1 MMDLHY
7 LKLFHILASQKS
19 YTKAAELLFIS
30 QPALSM
36 QIKKF
41 EDELGMK
48 LFDRVGNKNI
58 LNENGKLLY
67 GFTQKIFATIEEAEH
82 QLMNKT
88 DCISGTINIGGSNTS
103 GAYIL
108 PKIIGIFKRMYPHVN
123 VNLHVSDTN
132 EIAHMISD
140 NQLDFAINGGVLDYS
155 SNIHVERLMEDKV
168 MLIASPENELS
179 GKEYIQCDELAPYN
193 FITHER
199 HSQLYRLTERLIREM
214 NIPSEITM
222 TFGNIDAIKQAVAAN
237 LGVALIPQ
245 TSITFELKLGII
257 KELRIRDRNWTYP
270 YSLIYNNNHY
280 LSPAVKKLIEL
291 VRDSVYKGSLCK

>member
-7 LKLFHILASQKS
+7 LRLFHTLASEKS

-82 QLMNKT
+82 QLLNKT
-88 DCISGTINIGGSNTS
+88 DCISGTINIGGSNTT
-103 GAYIL
+103 GTYIL
-108 PKIIGIFKRMYPHVN
+108 PKIIGVFKRMYPHVN

-140 NQLDFAINGGVLDYS
+140 NKLDFAVNGGVLDYS
-155 SNIHVERLMEDKV
+155 SNVYVERLMEDKV
-168 MLIASPENELS
+168 VLIASPENNLAC
-179 GKEYIQCDELAPYN
+179 KEQIQSEELAPYN

-199 HSQLYRLTERLIREM
+199 HSQLYRLTERLIQEM

-237 LGVALIPQ
+237 LGVALIPLS
-245 TSITFELKLGII
+245 SITFELRLGII
-257 KELRIRDRNWTYP
+257 KELKIKSKSWTYP
-270 YSLIYNNNHY
+270 YSLIYNNNRY

-291 VRDSVYKGSLCK
+291 VREHIYKGCLCK